1 MKEIRAYIQ
10 PFMLPKVT
18 EALLEI
24 PGFPGMSVSKCE
36 GFGRERNTD
45 EQDYTPYLNNKRIEI
60 FSPDELVDHIFSTIM
75 MAANTHQ
82 HGAGKV
88 YVLNVDK
95 SGRISTGEE
104 KKDPV

>member
-24 PGFPGMSVSKCE
+24 PDFPGMSVSECE
-36 GFGRERNTD
+36 GFGHERDTD
-45 EQDYTPYLNNKRIEI
+45 KQDYTPYLNNKRIEI
-60 FSPDELVDHIFSTIM
+60 FTPDKLVDRIFSTIM
-75 MAANTHQ
+75 TAANTHQ

-88 YVLNVDK
+88 YVLNVNR

-104 KKDPV
+104 EKDSV